1 MCRRQKLE
9 FTFFGNTANSRN
21 IKRKNFPNFQQKKP
35 SRSHVVS
42 GRGKR
47 TAKKSPSHKWIRRL
61 TAVSAACIL
70 ALSAVSAG
78 AITAINTLGRN
89 IQSIDTS
96 ELDNSSDRPT
106 APIQTDTSATNLLI
120 MGSDSRTGKGNG
132 GYGYVPGE
140 RSDTTLLVHIYEGRK
155 SAIVVSIPR
164 DSLVTIPKCKT
175 PSGGS
180 VGPWTT
186 KFNAAFAFGGPIC
199 TIKTIEKL
207 SGIRINNFVV
217 VDFNAFKTVVDSLG
231 GVEVCFTT
239 PVYDPIVAGVGGS
252 GLNLP
257 AGFSTLNGENA
268 LKFVRAR
275 ESLGDGSD
283 IGRITR
289 QQEFVSSMIR
299 SVEAKG
305 LLRNPALLYGTAS
318 TVTKS
323 LTTSTEFANVR
334 NLERFGLSLTGLSPK
349 NIKLVATPFEYIKGG
364 NVGWTSETKKLWAA
378 IRADKPWPPVS
389 PSPSPSVSA
398 SRKPSPSPSVSTDLI
413 TPPESITVD
422 VLNATGKT
430 GFAAKVATQ
439 LRAQG
444 FQIGSVATA
453 PAKIAKTKVRYSKD
467 YFQSARTLAYSARTS
482 LLTEDD
488 VLGKRIQL
496 VIGPDWR
503 NARKV
508 VLAVTDAN
516 NGGINAGTKTCSAGN
531 NRTK

>member
-1 MCRRQKLE
+1 M
-9 FTFFGNTANSRN
+9 
-21 IKRKNFPNFQQKKP
+21 
-35 SRSHVVS
+35 S

-47 TAKKSPSHKWIRRL
+47 TAKKTTSHKLLRRL
-61 TAVSAACIL
+61 TAISAALIL
-70 ALSAVSAG
+70 VLSAISAG
-78 AITAINTLGRN
+78 AITAINNLGRN

-96 ELDNSSDRPT
+96 ELDNSTNRPDT
-106 APIQTDTSATNLLI
+106 PIQTDTSATNLLI
-120 MGSDSRTGKGNG
+120 MGSDSRTGKGNQ

-164 DSLVTIPKCKT
+164 DSYVTMPRCKT
-175 PSGGS
+175 PSGGY

-186 KFNAAFAFGGPIC
+186 KFNAAFSVGGPVC
-199 TIKTIEKL
+199 TIQTIESL
-207 SGIRINNFVV
+207 TGIRVNNFVV

-231 GVEVCFTT
+231 GVQVCFTT
-239 PVYDPIVAGVGGS
+239 PVYDPIIHGVGGS

-257 AGFSTLNGENA
+257 AGFSTLNGEDA

-299 SVEAKG
+299 SIEQKG
-305 LLRNPALLYGTAS
+305 LLRNPSLLYATAN

-323 LTTSTEFANVR
+323 LTTSKDFANVR

-349 NIKLVATPFEYIKGG
+349 NIKLVATPFVYIKGG
-364 NVGWTSETKKLWAA
+364 NVGWTAETKKLWSA
-378 IRADKPWPPVS
+378 IRHDKPWPLVS
-389 PSPSPSVSA
+389 PSASPSVSP
-398 SRKPSPSPSVSTDLI
+398 SVKPSASPSVSTGLI

-422 VLNATGKT
+422 VLNATGKS
-430 GFAAKVATQ
+430 GLAAKVADQ
-439 LRAQG
+439 LRARG
-444 FQIGSVATA
+444 FIIANVATA

-467 YFQSARTLAYSARTS
+467 YYQSARTLAFSARTK
-482 LLTEDD
+482 LLTQDNALD
-488 VLGKRIQL
+488 KRVQL
-496 VIGPDWR
+496 IIGPDWT

-516 NGGINAGTKTCSAGN
+516 NGGGINAGTQTCSAGN

>member
-1 MCRRQKLE
+1 M
-9 FTFFGNTANSRN
+9 
-21 IKRKNFPNFQQKKP
+21 
-35 SRSHVVS
+35 S

-47 TAKKSPSHKWIRRL
+47 TAKKSNSHKLLRRL
-61 TAVSAACIL
+61 TAISAVLIL
-70 ALSAVSAG
+70 VLSALSAG
-78 AITAINTLGRN
+78 AITAINNLGRN

-96 ELDNSSDRPT
+96 ELDNSANRPST
-106 APIQTDTSATNLLI
+106 PIQTDTSATNLLI
-120 MGSDSRTGKGNG
+120 MGSDSRTGKGNQ

-164 DSLVTIPKCKT
+164 DSYVTMPKCKT
-175 PSGGS
+175 PSGGY

-186 KFNAAFAFGGPIC
+186 KFNAAFSVGGPVC
-199 TIKTIEKL
+199 TIQTIESL
-207 SGIRINNFVV
+207 TGIRINNFVV

-231 GVEVCFTT
+231 GVQVCFTT
-239 PVYDPIVAGVGGS
+239 PVYDPIIHGVGGS

-257 AGFSTLNGENA
+257 AGFSTLNGEDA

-299 SVEAKG
+299 SIERKG
-305 LLRNPALLYGTAS
+305 LLRNPSLLYSTAN

-323 LTTSTEFANVR
+323 LTTSKDFADVR

-349 NIKLVATPFEYIKGG
+349 NIKLVATPFVFISGG
-364 NVGWTSETKKLWAA
+364 NVGWTAKTKQLWAA
-378 IRADKPWPPVS
+378 IRADKQWPPVS
-389 PSPSPSVSA
+389 PSASPSVSA
-398 SRKPSPSPSVSTDLI
+398 SVKPTPSPSVTTGLI

-422 VLNATGKT
+422 VLNATGKP
-430 GFAAKVATQ
+430 GLAAKVATQ

-444 FQIGSVATA
+444 FLIGNVGTA

-467 YFQSARTLAYSARTS
+467 YYQSARTLAFSARTK
-482 LLTEDD
+482 LLNKDNALD
-488 VLGKRIQL
+488 KRVQL
-496 VIGPDWR
+496 IVGPDWT

-508 VLAVTDAN
+508 TLAVTDAN
-516 NGGINAGTKTCSAGN
+516 NGGSEGGINAGTQTCSAGN